1 MIDTHLA
8 SFDADVLAV
17 SHQVPVLADFWAP
30 WCGPCNVLGPL
41 LEKLEAEAQGR
52 IRLVKINADENAQ
65 LCAEYGV
72 RSLPTVVAFVDG
84 EPVDQFVGAL
94 PEGQLRAFI
103 DRIVPNPADVARR
116 VAREALTAGKP
127 EVARDALQAA
137 LALDPAHDEVRL
149 DLVDVLLGMG
159 EVDGARAELTLLSPR
174 TAASGDARIA
184 ALNTRIAAAEQA
196 SHLPSAQALLARVQ
210 ADPDNLQ
217 ARLDL
222 ANRYLADRTYEP
234 ALQALLDI
242 VQRDRAFGDD
252 AARKS
257 MLAIFDALSETDP
270 ATVAAWRRKLSAA
283 LN

>member
-1 MIDTHLA
+1 
-8 SFDADVLAV
+8 
-17 SHQVPVLADFWAP
+17 
-30 WCGPCNVLGPL
+30 
-41 LEKLEAEAQGR
+41 
-52 IRLVKINADENAQ
+52 
-65 LCAEYGV
+65 
-72 RSLPTVVAFVDG
+72 
-84 EPVDQFVGAL
+84 
-94 PEGQLRAFI
+94 
-103 DRIVPNPADVARR
+103 
-116 VAREALTAGKP
+116 
-127 EVARDALQAA
+127 
-137 LALDPAHDEVRL
+137 
-149 DLVDVLLGMG
+149 
-159 EVDGARAELTLLSPR
+159 ELTLLSPR

-196 SHLPSAQALLARVQ
+196 SHLPPAQALLARVQ

>member
-103 DRIVPNPADVARR
+103 DRIVPNPAEMARR

-159 EVDGARAELTLLSPR
+159 EVDG
-174 TAASGDARIA
+174 
-184 ALNTRIAAAEQA
+184 
-196 SHLPSAQALLARVQ
+196 
-210 ADPDNLQ
+210 
-217 ARLDL
+217 
-222 ANRYLADRTYEP
+222 
-234 ALQALLDI
+234 
-242 VQRDRAFGDD
+242 
-252 AARKS
+252 
-257 MLAIFDALSETDP
+257 
-270 ATVAAWRRKLSAA
+270 
-283 LN
+283 

>member
-1 MIDTHLA
+1 MIDTNLA

-52 IRLVKINADENAQ
+52 IRLVKVNADENAQ

-103 DRIVPNPADVARR
+103 ERIVPNPAEMARR
-116 VAREALTAGKP
+116 VAREALAEGRP
-127 EVARDALQAA
+127 EAARDALQAA
-137 LALDPAHDEVRL
+137 LALDPAHDDVRL

-159 EVDGARAELTLLSPR
+159 DAQAARTELTLLSPR

-184 ALNTRIAAAEQA
+184 ALTTRIEAAERA
-196 SHLPSAQALLARVQ
+196 SHLPPAQDLLRRVQ
-210 ADPDNLQ
+210 AEPDNLQ

-222 ANRYLADRTYEP
+222 ANRYLAERAYEP
-234 ALQALLDI
+234 ALQALLEI
-242 VQRDRAFGDD
+242 VQRDRSFADD

-257 MLAIFDALSETDP
+257 MLAIFDALSGTDP
-270 ATVAAWRRKLSAA
+270 ATVSAWRRKLSAA

>member
-1 MIDTHLA
+1 MIDTHFA

-41 LEKLEAEAQGR
+41 LEKLEAQAQGR

-84 EPVDQFVGAL
+84 APVDQFVGAL
-94 PEGQLRAFI
+94 PEGQLREFI
-103 DRIVPNPADVARR
+103 DRIVPNPAEMARR
-116 VAREALTAGKP
+116 VAREALVEGKP
-127 EVARDALQAA
+127 AIARDALQAA
-137 LALDPAHDEVRL
+137 LALDPAHDDVRL
-149 DLVDVLLGMG
+149 DLADVLLGMG
-159 EVDGARAELTLLSPR
+159 DFEGARAELALLSPR
-174 TAASGDARIA
+174 TAASGDARLA

-196 SHLPSAQALLARVQ
+196 SHLPPAQALLARVQ
-210 ADPDNLQ
+210 ADPGNLQ

-222 ANRYLADRTYEP
+222 ANRYLADRAYAP

-242 VQRDRAFGDD
+242 VQHDRTFGDD

-257 MLAIFDALSETDP
+257 MLAIFDVLSETDP
-270 ATVAAWRRKLSAA
+270 ATVATWRRKLSAA

>member
-103 DRIVPNPADVARR
+103 DRIVPNPADEARR

>member
-1 MIDTHLA
+1 MDTNLA

-52 IRLVKINADENAQ
+52 IRLVKVNADENAQ

-103 DRIVPNPADVARR
+103 ERIVPNPAEMARR
-116 VAREALTAGKP
+116 VAREALAEGRP
-127 EVARDALQAA
+127 EAARDALQAA
-137 LALDPAHDEVRL
+137 LALDPAHDDVRL

-159 EVDGARAELTLLSPR
+159 DAQAARTELTLLSPR

-184 ALNTRIAAAEQA
+184 ALTTRIEAAERA
-196 SHLPSAQALLARVQ
+196 SHLPPAQDLLRRVQ
-210 ADPDNLQ
+210 AEPDNLQ

-222 ANRYLADRTYEP
+222 ANRYLAERAYEP
-234 ALQALLDI
+234 ALQALLEI
-242 VQRDRAFGDD
+242 VQRDRSFADD

-257 MLAIFDALSETDP
+257 MLAIFDALSGTDP
-270 ATVAAWRRKLSAA
+270 ATVSAWRRKLSAA

>member
-1 MIDTHLA
+1 MDTHLA